1 MSTLEADSN
10 LDQRS
15 ARRGML
21 RRLLPFV
28 GLVGVISLWGLLSAV
43 HIVNPLILPS
53 PLAVFNA
60 SLDQA
65 ANGVLVP
72 NMLIS
77 LQRVLIGYALAV
89 VVGVSLGLVVGWNE
103 LLYTIFNPV
112 IEALRPIPPIAWI
125 PLAIL
130 WFGLTN
136 TAA

>member
-1 MSTLEADSN
+1 VSTLEADSN